1 MIIEKNNEEIIRKN
15 TLIAELKARQSR
27 SCSMED
33 KQYILQKML
42 DMQNKTKTL
51 MKHLAGNKH
60 LELKLDHLKEKVI
73 SMFGHKLTGL
83 TLKVQKFIG

>member
-42 DMQNKTKTL
+42 DM
-51 MKHLAGNKH
+51 
-60 LELKLDHLKEKVI
+60 
-73 SMFGHKLTGL
+73 
-83 TLKVQKFIG
+83 